1 MDTILNMKAFLAT
14 ARSGS
19 FSEAARQL
27 SVAPSVVSKRVNQLE
42 WQLRARLLERTTRR
56 VRLTEVGE
64 QYLPTVRGIV
74 TEYEDLVTGIQ
85 RSPGELEG
93 HIRVKAPSALTR
105 LHLGKVFTAFQQANA
120 RVTLEVVLIDRSV
133 NPIEE
138 GFDVVLSVLPSSYEG
153 VAEEALLAYPRV
165 ACASPAYLKQRGEP
179 KHPRDLA
186 SHDCLVFQPAGTTW
200 TFQSRRA
207 PISVSVRPK
216 FSSNDIQVIVVRS
229 AGRERNRRSVE
240 AHREAGAAI
249 RHARAGA
256 QGVSVARSLA
266 ESIHSAKPSRPRTR
280 PGVAQLHPRCVRP
293 NSALGNA
300 LIAKIRSF
308 AIYDS

>member
-42 WQLRARLLERTTRR
+42 WQLRSRLLERTTRR
-56 VRLTEVGE
+56 VRLTEIGE
-64 QYLPTVRGIV
+64 QYLPTIRGIIS
-74 TEYEDLVTGIQ
+74 EYDDLVAGML

-93 HIRVKAPSALTR
+93 HIRVKAPAAITN
-105 LHLGKVFTAFQQANA
+105 LHLGKTFTEFQRTHP

-138 GFDVVLSVLPSSYEG
+138 GFDVVLGLLPASYEN
-153 VAEEALLAYPRV
+153 VVEESLFPYPRV

-186 SHDCLVFQPAGTTW
+186 NHDCIVFQPAGSNW
-200 TFQSRRA
+200 TFQSKRG
-207 PISVSVRPK
+207 PVSVQVRPK
-216 FSSNDIQVIVVRS
+216 FSSNDIQVIL
-229 AGRERNRRSVE
+229 E
-240 AHREAGAAI
+240 A
-249 RHARAGA
+249 
-256 QGVSVARSLA
+256 
-266 ESIHSAKPSRPRTR
+266 AKDGSGIAVLSR
-280 PGVAQLHPRCVRP
+280 
-293 NSALGNA
+293 
-300 LIAKIRSF
+300 LIAKRALHEGEIVPVMSDFPLPDHWLKAFIPQNRVGLARVQALLAAVRNAF
-308 AIYDS
+308 LPVPPWETP